1 MNSPSAATTSCRLDL
16 NQLQVLLIFSLEKL
30 LKISMMELIRDSVVM
45 FRRLVNISLIN
56 AQHKI
61 IHHIKIR

>member
-1 MNSPSAATTSCRLDL
+1 MNSPSAATTSRRIDL

-30 LKISMMELIRDSVVM
+30 LKSSMMELIMDSLVM